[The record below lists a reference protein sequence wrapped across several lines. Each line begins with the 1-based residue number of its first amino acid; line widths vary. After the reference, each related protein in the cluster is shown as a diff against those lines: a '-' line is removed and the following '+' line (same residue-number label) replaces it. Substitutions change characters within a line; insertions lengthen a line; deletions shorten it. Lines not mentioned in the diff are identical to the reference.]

1 MANYKIEKSTDG
13 TIKINFKEGYIAVI
27 IPTKDDKLSVCVSC
41 QIGCPVGCKFCYS
54 GKTKFKRNLTAE
66 EIVEQVRVAKE
77 VAGLEPTSIVSMG
90 MGEPTLNLKN
100 VSEAGE
106 KIHEEFNIS
115 YNRITI
121 STSCLKSLDKLA
133 DTKFNIAL
141 SLHSPFD
148 AIRKKLI
155 PGTVS
160 VSKIVKFS
168 KDYLAKGNN
177 KKYVMIEYSLIKG
190 VNDSEKDLKKL
201 VSLKWPKRMLF
212 NLIEFNDLGEMQGS
226 EIKTLEHFKEEII
239 KKGWKC
245 FIRGSRGKDI
255 SASCGMLSIK

>member
-1 MANYKIEKSTDG
+1 MTSYKTQTSQDG
-13 TIKINFKEGYIAVI
+13 TTKIVFDEGYIAVI

-41 QIGCPVGCKFCYS
+41 QIGCPVGCRFCFS
-54 GKTKFKRNLTAE
+54 GKTKFKRNLSAGEIVNQIKVAE
-66 EIVEQVRVAKE
+66 EFSGKT
-77 VAGLEPTSIVSMG
+77 PTSIVFMG
-90 MGEPTLNLKN
+90 MGEPTLNLNN
-100 VSEAGE
+100 VLEAGE
-106 KIHEEFNIS
+106 KIHRDFNIS

-121 STSCLKSLDKLA
+121 STSCLKTLDKLI

-148 AIRKKLI
+148 NVRKKLI
-155 PGTVS
+155 PLGIS

-177 KKYVMIEYSLIKG
+177 KKYIMIEYSLIKG

-201 VSLKWPKRMLF
+201 ISLKWPKKMLF
-212 NLIEFNDLGEMQGS
+212 NLIEFNELDSFQKSDRE
-226 EIKTLEHFKEEII
+226 KTEYFKEEII

-255 SASCGMLSIK
+255 EASCGMLNA